1 MRKSSTNPQVELS
14 ETIDLILKNL
24 PDPRDNS
31 VSTIKDE
38 LLLND
43 QKIIYLAQKSKGSN
57 GFYWNINLS

>member
-1 MRKSSTNPQVELS
+1 MKKVSAKVESTD
-14 ETIDLILKNL
+14 TIEFILQNL

-38 LLLND
+38 VLVND
-43 QKIIYLAQKSKGSN
+43 KRVIYLAQKSKGSQ